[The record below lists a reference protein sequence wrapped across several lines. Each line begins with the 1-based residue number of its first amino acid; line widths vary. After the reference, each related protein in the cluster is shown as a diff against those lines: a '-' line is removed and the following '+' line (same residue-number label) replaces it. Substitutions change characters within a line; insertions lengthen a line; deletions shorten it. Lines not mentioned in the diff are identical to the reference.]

1 MIVANGIVMTAE
13 QLRTAAVVLGVLTA
27 ILFVL
32 GQSQLGVV
40 AAILAG
46 GAYTLADRRP
56 SGREDDKP

>member
-1 MIVANGIVMTAE
+1 MMSANGVVMTAE

-32 GQSQLGVV
+32 GQAQLGIVV
-40 AAILAG
+40 AILAG
-46 GAYTLADRRP
+46 GAYTLASRRP